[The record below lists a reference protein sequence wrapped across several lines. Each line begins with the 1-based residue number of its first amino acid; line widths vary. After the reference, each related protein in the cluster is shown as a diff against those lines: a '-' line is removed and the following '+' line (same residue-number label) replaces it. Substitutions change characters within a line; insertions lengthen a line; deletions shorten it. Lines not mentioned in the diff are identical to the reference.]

1 MTFVEWLELS
11 ATATAYAESDALL
24 PGWIALAGLMLGCR
38 SAWGAAS
45 YGRFGSFDG
54 RRTARSSA
62 ICRFWRPAF
71 SSTRGFHTDRFRAR
85 VSDPRVCRRQ
95 AALPIHHLSG
105 AETGA
110 LARSGIIAARM
121 GTLGPAR
128 RVTHDDGGDAPVDRC
143 RSSPSSQ
150 QGLPH
155 RVIAARSR
163 RSPVRSAPRASIGS
177 RRPRT
182 RDVRDAHR
190 GARPLRACAALDR
203 HATGAIGR
211 ADSVALHAD
220 ARRIRSGARRP
231 ARLRA
236 SAPPPPGRHERASGP
251 IRYRRLITIDF
262 WVWRTLFC
270 LC

>member
-1 MTFVEWLELS
+1 MTFVEWLELG

-85 VSDPRVCRRQ
+85 VGDPRVCRRQ
-95 AALPIHHLSG
+95 AALPIHRLSG

-182 RDVRDAHR
+182 RDVRVRDAHR

-203 HATGAIGR
+203 HAIGAIGR

-220 ARRIRSGARRP
+220 ARRIRSETPP
-231 ARLRA
+231 ARAPSRFGAA
-236 SAPPPPGRHERASGP
+236 SARAA
-251 IRYRRLITIDF
+251 
-262 WVWRTLFC
+262 
-270 LC
+270 

>member
-1 MTFVEWLELS
+1 MTFVEWLELG

-85 VSDPRVCRRQ
+85 VGDPRVCRRQ

>member
-1 MTFVEWLELS
+1 MGGSALSMAVVRRDRPLS
-11 ATATAYAESDALL
+11 ADSGGRRS
-24 PGWIALAGLMLGCR
+24 PRRAGSTPIDSGL
-38 SAWGAAS
+38 AWG
-45 YGRFGSFDG
+45 
-54 RRTARSSA
+54 
-62 ICRFWRPAF
+62 
-71 SSTRGFHTDRFRAR
+71 
-85 VSDPRVCRRQ
+85 DPRVCRRQ
-95 AALPIHHLSG
+95 AALPIHRLSG

-163 RSPVRSAPRASIGS
+163 RSPVRSAPRASTGS

-182 RDVRDAHR
+182 RDVRVRDAHR

-203 HATGAIGR
+203 HATGTIGR

-220 ARRIRSGARRP
+220 ARRIRSGTPP
-231 ARLRA
+231 ARAPSRFGAA
-236 SAPPPPGRHERASGP
+236 SARAA
-251 IRYRRLITIDF
+251 
-262 WVWRTLFC
+262 
-270 LC
+270 

>member
-1 MTFVEWLELS
+1 MGGSALSMAIVRRDRLLS
-11 ATATAYAESDALL
+11 ADS
-24 PGWIALAGLMLGCR
+24 G
-38 SAWGAAS
+38 
-45 YGRFGSFDG
+45 G
-54 RRTARSSA
+54 RRSPR
-62 ICRFWRPAF
+62 
-71 SSTRGFHTDRFRAR
+71 RGFHTDRFRAR
-85 VSDPRVCRRQ
+85 VGDPRVCRRQ
-95 AALPIHHLSG
+95 AALPIHRLSG

>member
-1 MTFVEWLELS
+1 MGGSALSMAVVRRDRLLS
-11 ATATAYAESDALL
+11 ADS
-24 PGWIALAGLMLGCR
+24 G
-38 SAWGAAS
+38 
-45 YGRFGSFDG
+45 G
-54 RRTARSSA
+54 RRSPR
-62 ICRFWRPAF
+62 
-71 SSTRGFHTDRFRAR
+71 RGFRTDRFRAR
-85 VSDPRVCRRQ
+85 VGNPRVCRRQ

-163 RSPVRSAPRASIGS
+163 RSPVRSAPRASTGS

-182 RDVRDAHR
+182 RDVRVRDAHR

-203 HATGAIGR
+203 HATAQS
-211 ADSVALHAD
+211 AEP
-220 ARRIRSGARRP
+220 IRSPCTPMPGASAPEPRRP

>member
-1 MTFVEWLELS
+1 MTFVEWLELG
-11 ATATAYAESDALL
+11 ATATAYAESDALS

-45 YGRFGSFDG
+45 YVRFGSFDG

-71 SSTRGFHTDRFRAR
+71 SSTRGFHTDRFKAR
-85 VSDPRVCRRQ
+85 VGDPRVCRRQ
-95 AALPIHHLSG
+95 AALPIHRLSG

-163 RSPVRSAPRASIGS
+163 RSPVRSAPRASTGS

-182 RDVRDAHR
+182 RDVRVRDAHR

-203 HATGAIGR
+203 HAIGAIGR

-220 ARRIRSGARRP
+220 ARRIRSETPP
-231 ARLRA
+231 ARAPSRFGAA
-236 SAPPPPGRHERASGP
+236 SARAA
-251 IRYRRLITIDF
+251 
-262 WVWRTLFC
+262 
-270 LC
+270 

>member
-1 MTFVEWLELS
+1 MTFVEWLELG

-85 VSDPRVCRRQ
+85 VGDPRVCRRQ

-128 RVTHDDGGDAPVDRC
+128 RVTQDDGGDAPVDRC

-155 RVIAARSR
+155 RVIARFARAPRSIAMR
-163 RSPVRSAPRASIGS
+163 PAQSAEPIRSPCTPMPGASAPE
-177 RRPRT
+177 P
-182 RDVRDAHR
+182 
-190 GARPLRACAALDR
+190 
-203 HATGAIGR
+203 
-211 ADSVALHAD
+211 
-220 ARRIRSGARRP
+220 RRP

>member
-1 MTFVEWLELS
+1 MGGSALSMAVVRRDRPLS
-11 ATATAYAESDALL
+11 ADS
-24 PGWIALAGLMLGCR
+24 G
-38 SAWGAAS
+38 
-45 YGRFGSFDG
+45 G
-54 RRTARSSA
+54 RRSPR
-62 ICRFWRPAF
+62 
-71 SSTRGFHTDRFRAR
+71 RGFRTDRFRAR
-85 VSDPRVCRRQ
+85 VGDPRVCRRQ
-95 AALPIHHLSG
+95 AALPIHRLSG

-128 RVTHDDGGDAPVDRC
+128 RVTHDDGADTPVDRC

-163 RSPVRSAPRASIGS
+163 RSPVRSAPRASTGS

-182 RDVRDAHR
+182 RDVRVRDAHR

-220 ARRIRSGARRP
+220 ARRIRSGTPP
-231 ARLRA
+231 ARAPSRFGAA
-236 SAPPPPGRHERASGP
+236 SARAA
-251 IRYRRLITIDF
+251 
-262 WVWRTLFC
+262 
-270 LC
+270 

>member
-85 VSDPRVCRRQ
+85 VGDPRVCRRQ
-95 AALPIHHLSG
+95 AALPIHRLSG

-163 RSPVRSAPRASIGS
+163 RSPVRSAPRASTGS

-182 RDVRDAHR
+182 RDVRVRDAHR

-220 ARRIRSGARRP
+220 ARRIRSGTPP
-231 ARLRA
+231 ARAPSHFGAA
-236 SAPPPPGRHERASGP
+236 SARAA
-251 IRYRRLITIDF
+251 
-262 WVWRTLFC
+262 
-270 LC
+270 

>member
-71 SSTRGFHTDRFRAR
+71 SSTRGFHTDRFKAR
-85 VSDPRVCRRQ
+85 VGDPRVCRRQ
-95 AALPIHHLSG
+95 AALPIHRLSG

-163 RSPVRSAPRASIGS
+163 RSPVRSAPRSIAM
-177 RRPRT
+177 RP
-182 RDVRDAHR
+182 AQS
-190 GARPLRACAALDR
+190 AEP
-203 HATGAIGR
+203 
-211 ADSVALHAD
+211 
-220 ARRIRSGARRP
+220 IRSPCTSMPGASAPKPRRP

-262 WVWRTLFC
+262 WAWRTLFC

>member
-85 VSDPRVCRRQ
+85 VGDPRVCRRQ
-95 AALPIHHLSG
+95 AALPIHRLSG

>member
-1 MTFVEWLELS
+1 MTFVEWLELG

-24 PGWIALAGLMLGCR
+24 PGWIALAGLMLAVSIGM
-38 SAWGAAS
+38 
-45 YGRFGSFDG
+45 G
-54 RRTARSSA
+54 RRQAMGGSALSMAVVRRDRPLSADSGGRRSP
-62 ICRFWRPAF
+62 R
-71 SSTRGFHTDRFRAR
+71 RGFRTDRFRAR
-85 VSDPRVCRRQ
+85 VGDPRVCRRQ

-128 RVTHDDGGDAPVDRC
+128 RVTQDDGGDAPVDRC

-155 RVIAARSR
+155 RVIARFARAPRSIAMR
-163 RSPVRSAPRASIGS
+163 PAQSAEPIRSPCTPMPGASAPE
-177 RRPRT
+177 P
-182 RDVRDAHR
+182 
-190 GARPLRACAALDR
+190 
-203 HATGAIGR
+203 
-211 ADSVALHAD
+211 
-220 ARRIRSGARRP
+220 RRP

-262 WVWRTLFC
+262 WAWRTLFC

>member
-1 MTFVEWLELS
+1 MGGSALSMAVVRRDRLLS
-11 ATATAYAESDALL
+11 ADS
-24 PGWIALAGLMLGCR
+24 G
-38 SAWGAAS
+38 
-45 YGRFGSFDG
+45 G
-54 RRTARSSA
+54 RRSPR
-62 ICRFWRPAF
+62 
-71 SSTRGFHTDRFRAR
+71 RGFRTDRFRAR
-85 VSDPRVCRRQ
+85 VGDPRVCRRQ

-155 RVIAARSR
+155 RVIAARDGRRFEARRALQSAR
-163 RSPVRSAPRASIGS
+163 VDRARVTSACATRTAALARFARAPRSIAMRPAQSAEPIRSPCTPMPGASAPE
-177 RRPRT
+177 P
-182 RDVRDAHR
+182 
-190 GARPLRACAALDR
+190 
-203 HATGAIGR
+203 
-211 ADSVALHAD
+211 
-220 ARRIRSGARRP
+220 RRP

>member
-1 MTFVEWLELS
+1 MTFVEWLELG

-85 VSDPRVCRRQ
+85 VGDPRVCRRQ

-128 RVTHDDGGDAPVDRC
+128 RVTQDDGGDAPVDRC

-150 QGLPH
+150 QGLP
-155 RVIAARSR
+155 
-163 RSPVRSAPRASIGS
+163 
-177 RRPRT
+177 
-182 RDVRDAHR
+182 HR

-220 ARRIRSGARRP
+220 ARRIRSGTPP
-231 ARLRA
+231 ARAPSRFGAA
-236 SAPPPPGRHERASGP
+236 SARAA
-251 IRYRRLITIDF
+251 
-262 WVWRTLFC
+262 
-270 LC
+270 